1 MNKKRQREEAQRKK
15 LEREAE
21 LRKLRDNDDDEGKG
35 DSIKPNTKNAIIDFD
50 DDEEEYGDS
59 FESIPMLDA
68 ESKTGKQRSPEE
80 KSKSSL
86 KDVVSEVPDDENK
99 EDEIADIYLQ
109 RQQTED
115 EEQKKKKAEAAK
127 FAMDEDFDEDGDIFQ
142 EDIDDLLP
150 SGNPEADIR
159 VTEAA
164 NTEAQAL
171 GANPPELS
179 RGDTKKYE
187 KAFKKWDEDG
197 EGLIS
202 SENIRDLLTTTLP
215 GKLKWSSISD
225 DQLGI
230 LLSKMGATSSGEPV
244 QISKSTFL
252 SAMRFRKGIESG
264 EIVAA
269 KEGKAGGDKDIQET
283 LDLLD
288 ASSLVM
294 IAGRMLD

>member
-1 MNKKRQREEAQRKK
+1 MGELMNKKKRQREEAQRKK
-15 LEREAE
+15 LERESE
-21 LRKLRDNDDDEGKG
+21 LRKLRDSDDDEGKN
-35 DSIKPNTKNAIIDFD
+35 DSIKRNTKNTIIDFD

-59 FESIPMLDA
+59 FESIPTLDA
-68 ESKTGKQRSPEE
+68 ESKTGKQRSPAE
-80 KSKSSL
+80 KAKSSL

-150 SGNPEADIR
+150 SGDPEPD
-159 VTEAA
+159 TEAR
-164 NTEAQAL
+164 EL
-171 GANPPELS
+171 GLKLPDLS

-288 ASSLVM
+288 ASSFGDDSWED
-294 IAGRMLD
+294 A